1 MRGFALTAVERNW
14 TSTPPSKEPKSIR
27 SYDTVD
33 TVCSYDDFK
42 NSFALSAPG

>member
-27 SYDTVD
+27 SYDTV
-33 TVCSYDDFK
+33 CSYDDFK
-42 NSFALSAPG
+42 NSFTLSAPH